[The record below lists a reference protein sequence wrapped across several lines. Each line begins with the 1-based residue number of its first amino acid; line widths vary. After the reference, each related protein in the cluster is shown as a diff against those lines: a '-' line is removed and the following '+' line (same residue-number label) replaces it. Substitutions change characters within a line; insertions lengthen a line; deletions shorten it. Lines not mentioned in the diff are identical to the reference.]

1 MLENVYRTLVA
12 GKVAPD
18 RRVFDNA
25 SFWVAR
31 SLGYEMTRVAF
42 GGEAEFLRRA
52 QDDVVIQRA
61 SRALQHARQPS
72 QVFAA
77 QAAVA
82 PKPSPVAR

>member
-1 MLENVYRTLVA
+1 MPSTRRWST

-18 RRVFDNA
+18 RKIFDNA
-25 SFWVAR
+25 SMWVAR

-42 GGEAEFLRRA
+42 GTDAEFLRRA

-61 SRALQHARQPS
+61 SRVLHNARQPN

-77 QAAVA
+77 QAAAAPAAAA
-82 PKPSPVAR
+82 PK